1 MSDTPPDKTQKNG
14 PKTRS
19 SPLISILLV
28 IALAAGAFF
37 VIQKVRGMRPVT
49 LVVPR
54 GAEVTVNDYT
64 LNPKRQPQGLDLKT
78 RNYLIRLPV
87 GPNKVTVRTKDRGE
101 KSYTID
107 VREEEESSLFVLI
120 DNDFRD
126 PSERQPVDTNQ

>member
-1 MSDTPPDKTQKNG
+1 MSDTPPDKTLKDG

-19 SPLISILLV
+19 SPLISVLLV
-28 IALAAGAFF
+28 IALAGGAYY
-37 VIQKVRGMRPVT
+37 VIQKVSGMRPVT

-64 LNPKRQPQGLDLKT
+64 LNPKRQPQGLDLK
-78 RNYLIRLPV
+78 RQNYLIRLPV
-87 GPNKVTVRTKDRGE
+87 GPHKVTIRTKDREE

-120 DNDFRD
+120 DNEF
-126 PSERQPVDTNQ
+126 